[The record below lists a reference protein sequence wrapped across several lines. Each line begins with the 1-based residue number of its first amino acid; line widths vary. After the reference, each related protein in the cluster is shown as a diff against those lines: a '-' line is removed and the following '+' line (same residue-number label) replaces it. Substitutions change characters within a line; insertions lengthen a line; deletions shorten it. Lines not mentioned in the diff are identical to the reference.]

1 MTHSS
6 EPLDAHADE
15 SANELH
21 EAALEPADGA
31 DAAHGAGGDGDD
43 DDDEVADAGAGADAG
58 EGELVRLN
66 KYLADRGIASRRKC
80 DELITAGAVSIDGKV
95 VTELGTKVDPTTQTV
110 EVAGEV
116 LKPEGPSKRY
126 YLLNKPRGVVCT
138 NEEREPRMRAIDMIT
153 DPKKGRIYTVGRLD
167 EESQGLILL
176 TNDGEFANVISHPRH
191 GVPKTYWAKIRGRV
205 DDEALRELEKGVFL
219 AEGRTHADEIKVEK
233 RTAEFTALTIV
244 LREGKNRE
252 VRRMFAKVGFK
263 VLQLRRVRI
272 GNLTDRYLREGDW
285 RPLTRAEVEDLKAV
299 AVGDA
304 PVDPIRSRAKHKKG
318 FSRARGPKHGGE
330 RRRSG
335 GLGRHQRGEARFE
348 RRGDAPAARAES
360 GAREFGERRGGSG
373 GFGRRERG
381 AERGAA
387 LGTGRGA
394 GRDAGRGTGR
404 GGARGSGRRP
414 GGGSGRGSQRR
425 ER

>member
-1 MTHSS
+1 MTHPF
-6 EPLDAHADE
+6 EALDAHADQPDDD
-15 SANELH
+15 SARD
-21 EAALEPADGA
+21 PADPG
-31 DAAHGAGGDGDD
+31 DGGDGGD
-43 DDDEVADAGAGADAG
+43 
-58 EGELVRLN
+58 GELVRLN

-80 DELITAGAVSIDGKV
+80 DELITAGAVSIDGEV

-126 YLLNKPRGVVCT
+126 YLLNKPKGVVCT
-138 NEEREPRMRAIDMIT
+138 NEEREPRMRAIDLIT

-263 VLQLRRVRI
+263 VLQLRRVRV
-272 GNLTDRYLREGDW
+272 GNLTDRYLREGEW

-304 PVDPIRSRAKHKKG
+304 PVDPLRARAKHKKG

-348 RRGDAPAARAES
+348 RRVEEPAARSES
-360 GAREFGERRGGSG
+360 GAREFGERRGGAGGRGRRDRGAGQGGSRGTGG
-373 GFGRRERG
+373 GFGGG
-381 AERGAA
+381 A
-387 LGTGRGA
+387 GRGA
-394 GRDAGRGTGR
+394 GR
-404 GGARGSGRRP
+404 RP
-414 GGGSGRGSQRR
+414 SGGSGRGSRRR